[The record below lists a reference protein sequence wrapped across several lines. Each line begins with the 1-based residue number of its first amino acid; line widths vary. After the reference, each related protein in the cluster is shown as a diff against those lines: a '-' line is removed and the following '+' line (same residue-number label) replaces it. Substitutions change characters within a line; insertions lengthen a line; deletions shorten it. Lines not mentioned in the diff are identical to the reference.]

1 MMQDWTRDDVYNHTL
16 AAKDGYSIG
25 YETAKAEYSA
35 QLAAV
40 TKQRDDFRRALEE
53 RVCEL
58 DELREQLNFAD
69 IMDSEERK
77 HMKRMLEHAKRISAE
92 RHEDQS

>member
-1 MMQDWTRDDVYNHTL
+1 MRHTPY
-16 AAKDGYSIG
+16 APNEDEAKDY
-25 YETAKAEYSA
+25 
-35 QLAAV
+35 
-40 TKQRDDFRRALEE
+40 
-53 RVCEL
+53 EL
-58 DELREQLNFAD
+58 DHVEREED